1 MLTQA
6 RHIDGSIEQPASA
19 PDEPQSWP
27 VSSAQLRIWFVEQL
41 AEQTAAHNLAF
52 GLRLI
57 GDLDT
62 AALDLSLKAVVDRHE
77 ALRTT
82 FDIRDDEPVQL
93 VHRMRPSVE
102 IVDLRRHSTS
112 EEEAYTV
119 ARREIYTPFDLRKGP
134 LVRLVVLRLRADIH
148 IMLGIFHHI
157 ICDNWSLRLF
167 ARELESCYQAFCD
180 RVNPRLE
187 PVHLQYGDYV
197 SWQREWLGSEDFARK
212 LSYWTET
219 LADAGPLLDLSTDGR
234 RPLEPAFTGSSQAR
248 RLSHDLVNS
257 LKGLS
262 AAHSATPFGV
272 LLAVFQ
278 VLLYQYSGET
288 DLLVGTPVAGR
299 SSVELEEVIGNLVNL
314 VVVRAD
320 LSGNP
325 RFSHLLRKVREAILD
340 ALANQDVPFERLV
353 EALHPSRNLAHNP
366 IFQVL
371 FASVKPAAPSQSFGG
386 LQARPYIVEA
396 MQTPFDL
403 TISTIEDSPDSWWL
417 RSEYRT
423 DLLTYQQIA
432 GLLDHYIELLKIV
445 VTRPEVRLSQLPQ
458 PSNWPV
464 PRGAKKGW
472 CASHVDTTPDSAGAE
487 PEHPTKRDLPQL
499 RPLAEGEPSDRI
511 EEILEG
517 VWAKVLGTRPP
528 GTTSNFFDLG
538 GHSLMAVRLISEIGR
553 AFGRKVPVSFVFQEP
568 TIEAMARRLRREV
581 RPAPSVVPLNET
593 GSRSPF
599 FCGGARWEQQD
610 FSRALGR
617 KQPFL
622 QLDVF
627 SLQEQRELAG
637 KPLYRSVPHLATSLL
652 QEILSIQP
660 VGPYFLGGICE
671 GGIIGLEIAL
681 QLQQQGHQVAL
692 LAEFDTPVTGYW
704 RRHPIHWL
712 RYGHWLISSGRLPSQ
727 MRYRFVM
734 SMKRWF
740 PSSPEEERLLRI
752 WRVIWKAIRKYR
764 PKREFDG
771 EIQLF
776 RAPNPWF
783 VEDVATGWAARA
795 TRGIRVHEVP
805 GGHVAFFCDPPSQR
819 VMANIIEQA
828 YRNSADR

>member
-6 RHIDGSIEQPASA
+6 RHMDGPIEQPATA
-19 PDEPQSWP
+19 PEEPQCWP

-41 AEQTAAHNLAF
+41 AEQTAANNLAF
-52 GLRLI
+52 GLRLT
-57 GDLDT
+57 GDLDA

-82 FDIRDDEPVQL
+82 FDIRDGEPVQL
-93 VHRMRPSVE
+93 IHRVRPSVQ
-102 IVDLRRHSTS
+102 IVDLSRYSSS
-112 EEEAYTV
+112 EEEAYAV

-134 LVRLVVLRLRADIH
+134 LVRLVLLRLRGDIH

-167 ARELESCYQAFCD
+167 ARELESCYRAFCD
-180 RVNPRLE
+180 RVPPRLE

-197 SWQREWLGSEDFARK
+197 SWQREWLGSEDFAHK

-219 LADAGPLLDLSTDGR
+219 LADASPLLDLSADGA
-234 RPLEPAFTGSSQAR
+234 RPLGPAFTGSSQAR

-257 LKGLS
+257 LKGLA
-262 AAHSATPFGV
+262 AAHSATPFAV

-325 RFSHLLRKVREAILD
+325 RFSHLLSKVRDAILD

-371 FASVKPAAPSQSFGG
+371 FASVKSAAPSQSFGG
-386 LQARPYIVEA
+386 LQASPYIVEA

-403 TISTIEDSPDSWWL
+403 TISTIEDSPDGWWL

-445 VTRPEVRLSQLPQ
+445 VTRPEARLSQLPQ
-458 PSNWPV
+458 PSNWPI
-464 PRGAKKGW
+464 PRAAKKGW
-472 CASHVDTTPDSAGAE
+472 CGSQVDTTPDSAGAE
-487 PEHPTKRDLPQL
+487 PGHPAKRDLPQL
-499 RPLAEGEPSDRI
+499 RPLAEGESSDRI

-528 GTTSNFFDLG
+528 RITSNFFDLG

-553 AFGRKVPVSFVFQEP
+553 AFGRKVPVSFVFQQP
-568 TIEAMARRLRREV
+568 TIEAMARRLRKEV
-581 RPAPSVVPLNET
+581 RPAPSVVPLNEA

-610 FSRALGR
+610 LSRALGR

-637 KPLYRSVPHLATSLL
+637 KPLYRSVPDLAASLL

-704 RRHPIHWL
+704 RRHLIHWL

-727 MRYRFVM
+727 IRYRFVR

-795 TRGIRVHEVP
+795 TQGVRVHEIP
-805 GGHVAFFCDPPSQR
+805 GGHVAFFSDPPSQR
-819 VMANIIEQA
+819 VMANIIKQA
-828 YRNSADR
+828 YRNSNR